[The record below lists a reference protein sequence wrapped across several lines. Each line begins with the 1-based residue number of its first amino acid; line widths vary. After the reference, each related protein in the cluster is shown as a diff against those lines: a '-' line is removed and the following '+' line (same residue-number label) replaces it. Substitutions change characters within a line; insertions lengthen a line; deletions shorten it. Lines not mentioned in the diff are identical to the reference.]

1 MDVPTASVMANSDS
15 CCPDWAQQLKSIG
28 QHYYGGVVDDAESLL
43 ELHSRSTLSTFGTRT
58 SVSKLSKQV
67 QVDDENR
74 SPIVTNVSNEVSIQ
88 LKSFKN

>member
-1 MDVPTASVMANSDS
+1 M
-15 CCPDWAQQLKSIG
+15 
-28 QHYYGGVVDDAESLL
+28 DDAESLL

-88 LKSFKN
+88 LKSFKKCNADNNYNHYRQGCFIEGHNITFDGTVGPR